1 MGSPGSRSRFTCVR
15 FRYAV
20 AYRMQRLYIHNGQ
33 TSGRLQ
39 QSPMPAKGGMPGRQ
53 QKFDITGSDPVGPSA
68 HSILILDA

>member
-33 TSGRLQ
+33 SFR
-39 QSPMPAKGGMPGRQ
+39 
-53 QKFDITGSDPVGPSA
+53 
-68 HSILILDA
+68 DALRPEQAEVSRIFAD